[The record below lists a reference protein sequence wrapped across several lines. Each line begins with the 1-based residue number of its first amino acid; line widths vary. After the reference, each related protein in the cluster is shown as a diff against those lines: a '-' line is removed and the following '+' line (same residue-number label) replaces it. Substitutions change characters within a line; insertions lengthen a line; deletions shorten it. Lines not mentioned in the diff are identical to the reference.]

1 MTREQMFD
9 NIIHKFGFE
18 HDITIMFAAAYEVF
32 DMENL
37 QALYG
42 VCISAKFQNTSK
54 KNLTANTK
62 HGIINITKEKEV
74 WT

>member
-42 VCISAKFQNTSK
+42 VCISEKF
-54 KNLTANTK
+54 
-62 HGIINITKEKEV
+62 
-74 WT
+74 